1 MAALTARLA
10 GRFAREALA
19 LGAGEVCALLR
30 RGFYLRFPGGRFAR
44 IGDAALRGGPLN
56 ALVDALPA
64 VALGERLSVDI
75 RHAAVWG
82 SPPATG
88 AFPDNARAL
97 AEAAAHR
104 APAQGL
110 GGLIAGSHN
119 PLSVHAQPA
128 LEALERWLV
137 GNALS
142 AEAEALI
149 GLGPGVTAP
158 GDDYLGGMLVA
169 LRLAGRGAQAASLWR
184 WLEPRLAGRT
194 REISAAHLAAA
205 AAGEVQEALHE
216 VLNSGVLDGEP
227 AFDALDAAGWD
238 GLAGAL
244 AVAKTY

>member
-1 MAALTARLA
+1 MTALAARLA
-10 GRFAREALA
+10 GRCAREALA
-19 LGAGEVCALLR
+19 LGAGEVCALRR
-30 RGFYLRFPGGRFAR
+30 RGFYLRFPGGRFAC
-44 IGDAALRGGPLN
+44 IGDAMLGGGPLN

-64 VALGERLSVDI
+64 VALGQEWTVDTV
-75 RHAAVWG
+75 RTELWK
-82 SPPATG
+82 PPDSNG
-88 AFPDNARAL
+88 AFPDNASAIARGAVP
-97 AEAAAHR
+97 R
-104 APAQGL
+104 APAEGL
-110 GGLIAGSHN
+110 ACLIAGSHN

-158 GDDYLGGMLVA
+158 GDDYLGGLLLA
-169 LRLAGRGAQAASLWR
+169 LGLAGRGAQGASLWR

-205 AAGEVQEALHE
+205 AAGEAQEALHRA
-216 VLNSGVLDGEP
+216 LNGEP
-227 AFDALDAAGWD
+227 ELGRLDSAGWN

-244 AVAKTY
+244 SVAKTY

>member
-1 MAALTARLA
+1 MTALAARLA

-19 LGAGEVCALLR
+19 LGAGEVCALRR
-30 RGFYLRFPGGRFAR
+30 RGFYLRFPGGRFACV
-44 IGDAALRGGPLN
+44 GEAALGGGPLN

-64 VALGERLSVDI
+64 VALGEQLSIGLQDSVLW
-75 RHAAVWG
+75 H
-82 SPPATG
+82 PPPSTG
-88 AFPDNARAL
+88 AFPDNASAIARA
-97 AEAAAHR
+97 AVPR
-104 APAQGL
+104 APAEGL
-110 GGLIAGSHN
+110 ACLIGGSHN

-137 GNALS
+137 GNSLS

-158 GDDYLGGMLVA
+158 GDDYLGGMLLA
-169 LRLAGRGAQAASLWR
+169 LRLARRGAQAASLWR

-194 REISAAHLAAA
+194 RDISAAHLAAA
-205 AAGEVQEALHE
+205 AAGEAQEALHR
-216 VLNSGVLDGEP
+216 VLNGE
-227 AFDALDAAGWD
+227 FGLEALDAAGWD